1 MKLLVSKASFIS
13 DSVEFKLMAYV
24 QKKALVWRRVRTTTF
39 MKVIG
44 KMGKLYVA
52 STLSQ
57 LLVRSIRVNLGREK
71 CMALE
76 CGLI

>member
-1 MKLLVSKASFIS
+1 
-13 DSVEFKLMAYV
+13 
-24 QKKALVWRRVRTTTF
+24 

-71 CMALE
+71 CMGLE
-76 CGLI
+76 RGSILSTKPNTRVSSKIKCEAVSVGKLN